1 MFDTANY
8 LSFSEKLND
17 EIGINN
23 TNIHTF
29 AQISVIQQHKDRKK
43 GGKGGIPPL
52 LVKLEKLPGAILIYY
67 CGSNRLVQDI
77 YYI

>member
-29 AQISVIQQHKDRKK
+29 AQISAIQQHKDRKK
-43 GGKGGIPPL
+43 GGKGEFPPSCL
-52 LVKLEKLPGAILIYY
+52 LFKNIFEFLIIMNFYY
-67 CGSNRLVQDI
+67 
-77 YYI
+77 